1 MKAVK
6 RGADLLMKDPVTA
19 WRKYC
24 DVKPIMKNHLNGL
37 QFERSFNYMSTD
49 LANVERDWKKVRGS
63 LLKCCTARVN
73 LSVPQVTAYSKRLGI
88 VSETFKPNMTN
99 EFLSWP
105 LQNQEQVDADAKQ

>member
-19 WRKYC
+19 WKKYC

-37 QFERSFNYMSTD
+37 QFERSFNYMSAD

-63 LLKCCTARVN
+63 LLK
-73 LSVPQVTAYSKRLGI
+73 
-88 VSETFKPNMTN
+88 
-99 EFLSWP
+99 
-105 LQNQEQVDADAKQ
+105 